1 MDKSRAAESR
11 GNRAVCV
18 GLSVVLSVV
27 MLGNGAAWGAAAKK
41 KRDPNPPSKAK
52 MKVAKWPGL
61 VTIFHG
67 VNWGEDKKYI
77 TAIKEAH
84 FGASGAASS
93 QINDVVRRGLRAFVF
108 IWPFEMTDRKLP
120 AKLRKNKAVLGYFM
134 SDRIHP
140 SKWGTWA
147 GYEKSAYEFDPYHPA
162 VFTMTPRAWGGID
175 RYLPVTRARLIE
187 YYHYHWDGGR
197 SPQNHFLYL
206 EMYRKESAKHG
217 HVPIC
222 RLVETRPEDM
232 RKTSQTIFT
241 SLAYGVRGFRYGGA
255 LFDTNKRDKRGVP
268 TPNVFGKAAKRIN
281 MAIKA
286 FSPIFKTARS
296 VDVFQTPPLPPGTK
310 EAPKDYWV
318 RPSGEHVVMGEF
330 INKKKT
336 RFLVL
341 ANRDHTKDHVATLT
355 FSETDIKLYKMNKKT
370 GKWRAI
376 KLVKQA
382 AEVKEEEGGKVEG
395 KEEAKKKVKE
405 KKMVIVV
412 KIKLKAGGG
421 ELLGVVKKKK

>member
-1 MDKSRAAESR
+1 MDKSRAAGCR

-18 GLSVVLSVV
+18 GLSLILSAVVL
-27 MLGNGAAWGAAAKK
+27 GQGAAWGAAAKK
-41 KRDPNPPSKAK
+41 RDPNPPSKVK

-67 VNWGEDKKYI
+67 VNWGDDKKYI

-84 FGASGAASS
+84 FGASGAAAF
-93 QINDVVRRGLRAFVF
+93 QIDDVAKRGLRVFVF
-108 IWPFEMTDRKLP
+108 VWPFEITDKKKQLP
-120 AKLRKNKAVLGYFM
+120 AKLRKNKAILGYFM
-134 SDRIHP
+134 SDRIP
-140 SKWGTWA
+140 PNRWGTWA
-147 GYEKSAYEFDPYHPA
+147 HYEKCAYEFDPYHPA

-175 RYLPVTRARLIE
+175 RYLPVTRARFIE

-197 SPQNHFLYL
+197 SPHNHFAYL

-217 HVPIC
+217 YVPIG
-222 RLVETRPEDM
+222 RVVETRPEDM
-232 RKTSQTIFT
+232 RKTSQTVFT

-255 LFDTNKRDKRGVP
+255 LFDTKKRDKRGVP
-268 TPNVFGKAAKRIN
+268 TPNKFGKAAKRIN

-286 FSPIFKTARS
+286 FSPIFRTARS

-318 RPSGEHVVMGEF
+318 RPSGEHVVLGEF
-330 INKKKT
+330 ADKRK

-355 FSETDIKLYKMNKKT
+355 FSETDIKLYRMGKKS
-370 GKWRAI
+370 GKWRAV
-376 KLVKQA
+376 KLEKH
-382 AEVKEEEGGKVEG
+382 EEGEG
-395 KEEAKKKVKE
+395 EE
-405 KKMVIVV
+405 KKEGLVA
-412 KIKLKAGGG
+412 KITMEAGGG
-421 ELLGVVKKKK
+421 ELLGVVKKK